1 MSSLRVPEAIRSMG
15 VFQFVTRSPARTFV
29 TMAILISI
37 YLFFFSPLLNSS
49 MPIAISLVVF
59 LSSSAL
65 FSCLFWSFGTSWGC
79 DPHQEVLANSWGTG
93 TRISNNQQL
102 GSFAGRSTVYIEG
115 TKLSCQLIASARPS
129 KET

>member
-49 MPIAISLVVF
+49 MPIAISIVVF
-59 LSSSAL
+59 FIVFCIVFLL
-65 FSCLFWSFGTSWGC
+65 
-79 DPHQEVLANSWGTG
+79 VLEL
-93 TRISNNQQL
+93 RYKL
-102 GSFAGRSTVYIEG
+102 G
-115 TKLSCQLIASARPS
+115 L
-129 KET
+129 